1 MGWSAW
7 VSKVRLLSKRHLAD
21 PYHRFETVEQVR
33 AAAAQGVCIDVNQA
47 GVDDWLRLP
56 GVSIH
61 QARSLVALAQ
71 SGVQFHC
78 LEDVA
83 AAMGMP
89 LQRLRPL
96 EPILTFR
103 YYDAESIDAIQP
115 VNPNTASVE
124 GLSRIPQVDLY
135 LARAIVRD
143 RQLHG
148 AYSNLAS
155 LQQRLSLSAELTAT
169 LMHYLRF

>member
-1 MGWSAW
+1 MGWSNW
-7 VSKVRLLSKRHLAD
+7 VSNVRLSRSRPLTD
-21 PYHRFETVEQVR
+21 PYYRFETVEQAR
-33 AAAAQGVCIDVNQA
+33 AAAAQGVCIDVNRA

-89 LQRLRPL
+89 LHRLRPL

-103 YYDAESIDAIQP
+103 YYDAESIDTIQP
-115 VNPNTASVE
+115 VNTNTASVE
-124 GLSRIPQVDLY
+124 ALSRVPQIDLY
-135 LARAIVRD
+135 LAQAIVRD

-148 AYSNLAS
+148 KYPNLAS
-155 LQQRLSLSAELTAT
+155 LQQRLRLSADLTTT